1 MSPKS
6 LLVDDEVTKGDVPE
20 GGVLRGDSAMA
31 GDGVGTTSFGL
42 AVGGVGPLRT
52 KRVGAGVVGR
62 LGPGIRLSGLGVDT
76 LDDSPAI
83 MHGAVTPWPHLIPLS
98 IIKDEQQSEDPSVP
112 GIFPHPVP
120 PHCWLHTSAQHT
132 F

>member
-1 MSPKS
+1 MNALTPSQQQS
-6 LLVDDEVTKGDVPE
+6 L
-20 GGVLRGDSAMA
+20 VLELEPTARTMA

-76 LDDSPAI
+76 LDDSPAVNI
-83 MHGAVTPWPHLIPLS
+83 HENHKVTKVGPKS
-98 IIKDEQQSEDPSVP
+98 M
-112 GIFPHPVP
+112 
-120 PHCWLHTSAQHT
+120 
-132 F
+132 